1 MAPVPDTPGM
11 AAPGTTAPGIDPADL
26 TLDEL
31 RPLLAPHIADAAV
44 FDGWTAAALDQAA
57 KAAGVDGDIARLAFT
72 GGAMAMI
79 GAWIETIDTA
89 MAAALPAEKLATMK
103 IRERIRALVQFRLDA
118 VAGREEALRRALAI
132 MAMPLNA
139 PTALKTGWRS
149 ADIMWRLAGDT
160 ATDWNHY
167 SKRAIL
173 ASLYGATLAVF
184 VGDTS
189 DGKAETRAF
198 LDRRIEG
205 VMKFETAKR
214 KWLQPQGE
222 HFSPVRFL
230 GRLRYPAR

>member
-1 MAPVPDTPGM
+1 M
-11 AAPGTTAPGIDPADL
+11 
-26 TLDEL
+26 
-31 RPLLAPHIADAAV
+31 
-44 FDGWTAAALDQAA
+44 
-57 KAAGVDGDIARLAFT
+57 
-72 GGAMAMI
+72 
-79 GAWIETIDTA
+79 
-89 MAAALPAEKLATMK
+89 
-103 IRERIRALVQFRLDA
+103 QFRLDA

-132 MAMPLNA
+132 MAMPQNA
-139 PTALKTGWRS
+139 MTALRTGWHS

-184 VGDTS
+184 VGDES
-189 DGKAETRAF
+189 EGKADTRAF

-214 KWLQPQGE
+214 KWLSPKGE